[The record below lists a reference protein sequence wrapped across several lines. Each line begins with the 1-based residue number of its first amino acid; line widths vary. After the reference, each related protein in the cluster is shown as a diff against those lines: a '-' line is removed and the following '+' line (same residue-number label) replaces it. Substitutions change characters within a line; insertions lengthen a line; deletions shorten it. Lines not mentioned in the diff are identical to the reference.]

1 MVSIDARS
9 GSSTVALSVRDMG
22 AGMSA
27 SDLDQVARP
36 FQQGSNAKGRA
47 GTGLGLAVVKTF
59 ADLMQGKVIIDTAPG
74 EGTRVRVILPKADLE
89 ETESALLETTSV

>member
-27 SDLDQVARP
+27 SDLEQVARP
-36 FQQGSNAKGRA
+36 FRQGSNAKGRA
-47 GTGLGLAVVKTF
+47 GTGLGLA
-59 ADLMQGKVIIDTAPG
+59 I
-74 EGTRVRVILPKADLE
+74 
-89 ETESALLETTSV
+89 TESAVRQHNGTIKASKSELGGLKITISLPVEVSGLKKSKQP